1 MSCLLA
7 LARSASGLPAPG
19 SVAAHVSH
27 RRQSSRRLKMC
38 STRRHAVV
46 VAVCALTIGAV
57 LPLDALQ
64 TAAASNG
71 AKIWIGRAAEMEAYL
86 ATAEVGRMEQT
97 SVGVT
102 RPHRVFLNGT
112 GPFSEMV
119 WKPLSPG
126 RYGGYYE
133 SYRSEIAAY
142 ELDKLLALNM
152 VPPTVERT
160 IDRKVG
166 AAVMWISARSFKELG
181 GAPSAPPQYQT
192 SWNRQ
197 LVHAKIFDN
206 LIGNPDPNLGNWL
219 VDGEWNVI
227 LIDHSRAFGT
237 GKDLTHQIT
246 RIEKELW
253 NRITALTEEQVAASP
268 VGRWLDAGQIRAM
281 FARRASIQKVVDAL
295 VKKNGAAAYV
305 P

>member
-1 MSCLLA
+1 
-7 LARSASGLPAPG
+7 
-19 SVAAHVSH
+19 
-27 RRQSSRRLKMC
+27 MC
-38 STRRHAVV
+38 TRRHAVV
-46 VAVCALTIGAV
+46 VAGGALAIGAV
-57 LPLDALQ
+57 LTLHAQQ
-64 TAAASNG
+64 TVAGSNG
-71 AKIWIGRAAEMEAYL
+71 AKIWIGRAPEMEAYL
-86 ATAEVGRMEQT
+86 ATAEVDRMEQT

-102 RPHRVFLNGT
+102 RPRRVFLKGT

-119 WKPLSPG
+119 WKPLPPG

-142 ELDKLLALNM
+142 EIDKLLALNM
-152 VPPTVERT
+152 VPPKVERT
-160 IDRKVG
+160 IDREVG
-166 AAVMWISARSFKELG
+166 AAVMWISAKSFKELG
-181 GAPSAPPQYQT
+181 GAPNAPPQYRA

-197 LVHAKIFDN
+197 LVHAKMFDN

-219 VDGEWNVI
+219 VDAEWNVI

-237 GKDLTHQIT
+237 AKDLTHELT

-268 VGRWLDAGQIRAM
+268 IGRWLDARQIRAM
-281 FARRASIQKVVDAL
+281 FARRASMQKVVDRL
-295 VKKNGAAAYV
+295 VKRNGAAAYV